1 MTNTTVPSRVSAT
14 PAAIALIERLKRENG
29 EIMFHQSGGCCEGSA
44 PLCLLQGE
52 LQTGPNDVMLGEIA
66 GVPFYMGRAQF
77 AFWEHTHLIIDAV
90 PGGGSNAFSLD
101 ARPAGLSSRNPACT
115 ATTSGPSS
123 PPCRRCNEDSRAV
136 RTIGAFFLFVASKK
150 QQEKLHAR
158 LSRPHHTGRFACQ
171 AFRPGVRIG

>member
-44 PLCLLQGE
+44 PLCLLKGE

-101 ARPAGLSSRNPACT
+101 GPTGWAFITKSRLYSDDEWTVLA
-115 ATTSGPSS
+115 AM
-123 PPCRRCNEDSRAV
+123 PP
-136 RTIGAFFLFVASKK
+136 L
-150 QQEKLHAR
+150 
-158 LSRPHHTGRFACQ
+158 
-171 AFRPGVRIG
+171 